1 MTCDNPQILE
11 VLMEHILINW
21 DEIVELLFEELI
33 HEEVQELN
41 QIEFR
46 KNPQAA

>member
-1 MTCDNPQILE
+1 
-11 VLMEHILINW
+11 MEHILINW

-41 QIEFR
+41 KIEFR
-46 KNPQAA
+46 KNPKAA

>member
-1 MTCDNPQILE
+1 
-11 VLMEHILINW
+11 MEHILLNW

-41 QIEFR
+41 QIEFK
-46 KNPQAA
+46 KNP

>member
-41 QIEFR
+41 KIEFR
-46 KNPQAA
+46 KNP